1 MDTAKDHFVGGC
13 KDGLSPA
20 DDDRRV
26 NEQTVPPGEPA
37 DPLAEL
43 LALHGQGSVA
53 ARWPDVQRIVA
64 ELPDDE
70 LPRAGRILARTDPDD
85 VLARHPGLGS
95 VTVAVTGH
103 GTLAN
108 LVPAL
113 TAELT
118 RARLVTRTVLSD
130 FDGYV
135 FDLMDPESALYAARP
150 DLVLCV
156 LDPSIVIDELPV
168 PWGPE
173 DVERVLEEKVA
184 HFGRLARSFGSHSAG
199 TLVLNTLPL
208 PYFLTAQL
216 VDHGSRARVG
226 AAWREANARLLRL
239 AGEMPSLV
247 VLDLDPLIAEGH
259 PADDARLRVYAK
271 VNLSPALLARYAREA
286 ASVARNA
293 AGLSKK
299 VLVLDL
305 DGTVWGGVLG
315 DDGAEGIEIGDGP
328 RGEAFHAFQKVV
340 KQLGSQGVLVAAVSK
355 NDPEPV
361 RAVIRDHP
369 GMLLREADFLR
380 ITANWR
386 PKHENLKELAE
397 ALNLGVDSFVFAD
410 DSPYECG
417 LVRRELPG
425 VAVVPLDDEPAWHPG
440 RLLAGGWFDVRGL
453 TAEDRARAGRYRDE
467 LVRRDFLDTFDSLEG
482 YLRELGVKVRLAA
495 MAEPDVARVSQITM
509 RTNQF
514 NLTAERLQPSQ
525 VRLLLEDPAARVLT
539 IRSADRFGDNGLVGA
554 VVTHWD
560 DDVLHL
566 DNFLLSCRVFSR
578 GIEQACLAA
587 VLRHAAASGAAAV
600 TGTYRRTPK
609 NGKVSDF
616 YPRNGFTVT
625 ATGDGVT
632 TYRHALDDL
641 PRPPEHVELTD
652 EPALTAHAHDQGG
665 TR

>member
-1 MDTAKDHFVGGC
+1 MDFARDHSVGGSS
-13 KDGLSPA
+13 DGRPVSA
-20 DDDRRV
+20 
-26 NEQTVPPGEPA
+26 QAAPA
-37 DPLAEL
+37 DPLADL
-43 LALHGQGSVA
+43 LTLHDEGAVA
-53 ARWPDVQRIVA
+53 ARWPDVRRIVA
-64 ELPDDE
+64 GLPDDE
-70 LPRAGRILARTDPDD
+70 LPRAGRILARTDPGD

-103 GTLAN
+103 GTLAD

-118 RARLVTRTVLSD
+118 RSGLVPRTILSD

-135 FDLMDPESALYAARP
+135 FDLMDPGSALYAARP

-156 LDPSIVIDELPV
+156 LDPSIVLDELPV
-168 PWGPE
+168 PWRPE
-173 DVERVLEEKVA
+173 DVERVLNEKIA
-184 HFGRLARSFGSHSAG
+184 QFDRLARAFGSHSAG
-199 TLVLNTLPL
+199 TLVFNTLPL
-208 PYFLTAQL
+208 PYLLTAQL

-239 AGEMPSLV
+239 AGELPSLV
-247 VLDLDPLIAEGH
+247 VLDLDPLIAEGL
-259 PADDARLRVYAK
+259 PADDARLRAYAK
-271 VNLSPALLARYAREA
+271 VNLSPALLTRYAREA
-286 ASVARNA
+286 ASLARSA
-293 AGLSKK
+293 AGLAKK

-305 DGTVWGGVLG
+305 DGTLWGGVLG
-315 DDGAEGIEIGDGP
+315 DDGVEGIEVGEGT
-328 RGEAFHAFQKVV
+328 RGAAFHAFQKVV

-361 RAVIRDHP
+361 RAAIRDHP
-369 GMLLREADFLR
+369 GMLLRETDFLR

-386 PKHENLKELAE
+386 PKHENLLELAE
-397 ALNLGVDSFVFAD
+397 ALNLGVDSFAFAD

-482 YLRELGVKVRLAA
+482 YLRELGVRVTLAA
-495 MAEPDVARVSQITM
+495 MTESDVARVSQVTL

-514 NLTAERLQPSQ
+514 NLTAERLQPAQ
-525 VRLLLEDPAARVLT
+525 VRSLLDDPAARVLT
-539 IRSADRFGDNGLVGA
+539 IRSADRFGDNGLVGVIVA
-554 VVTHWD
+554 HWD
-560 DDVLHL
+560 GDVLHL

-587 VLRHAAASGAAAV
+587 VLRHAAGSGATAV
-600 TGTYRRTPK
+600 TGTYRKTPK
-609 NGKVSDF
+609 NGKVGDF
-616 YPRNGFTVT
+616 YSRHGFAVAAADDTVT
-625 ATGDGVT
+625 TF
-632 TYRHALDDL
+632 RHELADL
-641 PRPPEHVELTD
+641 PQPPEHVRLTD
-652 EPALTAHAHDQGG
+652 EAAFIAHAHDLGG
-665 TR
+665 AR